1 MGMKVHNQRHENKDD
16 YGMYTNDDDDST
28 DMDMFGAAGHKVNVI
43 KSMLNEREFFLN
55 QSVSFKLTNSF
66 LAF

>member
-43 KSMLNEREFFLN
+43 KSMLNEREFF
-55 QSVSFKLTNSF
+55 
-66 LAF
+66 